1 MTAALIFGLELGG
14 TKCVAVG
21 ANGPEIVEC
30 VSIPTTDPE
39 ATLGAVDAVF
49 AEWSAQSRPD
59 ALGIAS
65 FGPVGVGRDHRDWGF
80 MLKTPKI
87 GWTGADIAGHY
98 QRLLGVDIGFDT
110 DVNAAAL
117 AEARWGNAAGTSC
130 NAYITLGTGVGV
142 GIVMRGLPVHGW
154 LHPEFG
160 HLKARRSPGDRF
172 AGNCPFHGDCIEGLI
187 SGPAL
192 AERAGMPGSDVD
204 DDHPVWD
211 DVVHDL
217 GELLANLILAVSPE
231 RIALGG
237 GIACG
242 RPWLIGRARRAALHS
257 LGGYLDGM
265 SHDIDTIVA
274 VSSLG
279 EQAGPL
285 GTIALGLS
293 ALERDKSTLG

>member
-1 MTAALIFGLELGG
+1 LGLY
-14 TKCVAVG
+14 
-21 ANGPEIVEC
+21 
-30 VSIPTTDPE
+30 
-39 ATLGAVDAVF
+39 
-49 AEWSAQSRPD
+49 AQDSQ
-59 ALGIAS
+59 
-65 FGPVGVGRDHRDWGF
+65 V
-80 MLKTPKI
+80 
-87 GWTGADIAGHY
+87 GWTGVDIAGRY

-117 AEARWGNAAGTSC
+117 AEARWGSAAGSSC

-142 GIVMRGLPVHGW
+142 GIVVRGSPVHGW

-160 HLKARRSPGDRF
+160 HLRARRSPGDRF

-211 DVVHDL
+211 DVIHDL

-242 RPWLIGRARRAALHS
+242 RPWLIERARHAALHS

-265 SHDIDTIVA
+265 THDIATIVA
-274 VSSLG
+274 ISKLG

-293 ALERDKSTLG
+293 ALGRGNDVMG